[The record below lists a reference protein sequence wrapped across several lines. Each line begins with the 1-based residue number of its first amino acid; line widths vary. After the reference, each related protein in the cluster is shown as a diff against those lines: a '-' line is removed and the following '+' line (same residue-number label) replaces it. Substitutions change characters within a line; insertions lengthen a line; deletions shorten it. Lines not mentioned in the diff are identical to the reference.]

1 MSSWRI
7 SGRTIDFGPP
17 LAAGIVNV
25 TDDSFYEGARS
36 GTPEAAIDDGL
47 SLVEAGFD
55 LLDVGALAARSGPPV
70 SAADEA
76 SRLVPAIAGLTAS
89 LRRRVETVA
98 LSGEINPSASVG
110 VPVLADTFSPEVAAL
125 ALEAGA
131 AAINDVGGGEDA
143 MLELI
148 AERYC
153 GYVLRHIEGPPRVD
167 RPPPA
172 YGDVVDHLGEW
183 FADRLERGAALGVDP
198 EQVALDPGLDFDLST
213 DDDVEILH
221 RLGELRS
228 LGRPLFVALS
238 RKDFLGAVAAGS
250 WDGRLAAEQRGPATL
265 AATALAIDSGAEM
278 LRLHDVEALD
288 AMRTAA
294 AIVEARA

>member
-1 MSSWRI
+1 
-7 SGRTIDFGPP
+7 
-17 LAAGIVNV
+17 
-25 TDDSFYEGARS
+25 
-36 GTPEAAIDDGL
+36 
-47 SLVEAGFD
+47 
-55 LLDVGALAARSGPPV
+55 
-70 SAADEA
+70 
-76 SRLVPAIAGLTAS
+76 
-89 LRRRVETVA
+89 
-98 LSGEINPSASVG
+98 
-110 VPVLADTFSPEVAAL
+110 
-125 ALEAGA
+125 
-131 AAINDVGGGEDA
+131 

-148 AERYC
+148 AERDC
-153 GYVLRHIEGPPRVD
+153 GYVLMHIEGPPRVD

-213 DDDVEILH
+213 DDDVEILY

>member
-25 TDDSFYEGARS
+25 TDDSFYEAARS
-36 GTPEAAIDDGL
+36 GTPEGAIDDGL
-47 SLVEAGFD
+47 ALVESGFD

-110 VPVLADTFSPEVAAL
+110 TPIVADTFSPDVAAL
-125 ALEAGA
+125 ALDAGA
-131 AAINDVGGGEDA
+131 AAINDIGGGKDA

-148 AERYC
+148 AERGC
-153 GYVLRHIEGPPRVD
+153 GYVLMHIEGPPRVE
-167 RPPPA
+167 RPAPA

-265 AATALAIDSGAEM
+265 AATALAIDAGAEM

>member
-76 SRLVPAIAGLTAS
+76 SRLVPAITGLTAS

-148 AERYC
+148 AERDC
-153 GYVLRHIEGPPRVD
+153 GYVLMHIEGPPRVD

-250 WDGRLAAEQRGPATL
+250 WDRRLAAEQRGPATL